1 MTSIDKLVKSEYALV
16 KAMKMEW
23 SSFAWT
29 SEKEAMYVPVKLEF
43 DKTTYWLQLDT
54 GCKESLVYDVPLRQ
68 LTGQTAFQDKYCVL
82 SGEIGNYGFRNE
94 RFWIKQHYG
103 EQILSSGKHNE
114 IGTLGLDFFMD
125 KILAIDYPNDR
136 FCICKSLT
144 ELPEELVKEIEF
156 TRVRIKFGKLFLE
169 ELKFRDKPLRGIFL
183 DTGSSRFT
191 LVLLLK
197 HHWQKLTGKKG
208 NEQDNQYLDV
218 PAWGEKV
225 SIMGAKAKGILKLGD
240 LEIEDPMIYL
250 EPHLPGDGI
259 KYFLMRI
266 GIRIFK
272 VNGIMGNAPFYDK
285 YIVILDLQQ
294 NRFGFL
300 KSFNDIP
307 HS

>member
-1 MTSIDKLVKSEYALV
+1 V

-43 DKTTYWLQLDT
+43 DKTVYWLQLDT
-54 GCKESLVYDVPLRQ
+54 GCKESLVYDVPLKQ
-68 LTGQTAFQDKYCVL
+68 LTGQTEFQDKYSVL
-82 SGEIGNYGFRNE
+82 NGEIGNYGFRNE
-94 RFWIKQHYG
+94 RFWIKKHYG
-103 EQILSSGKHNE
+103 ERILSSGKHNE

-125 KILAIDYPNDR
+125 KILAIDYPNCR
-136 FCICKSLT
+136 FCVCDSLT
-144 ELPEELVKEIEF
+144 ELPEELSKRAEF

-169 ELKFRDKPLRGIFL
+169 ELEFDNKPLKGIFL

-197 HHWQKLTGKKG
+197 YHWQKLTGKKG

-225 SIMGAKAKGILKLGD
+225 SLIGAKAKGILRLHN
-240 LEIEDPMIYL
+240 LEIENPMVYFD
-250 EPHLPGDGI
+250 PHLPVSGI
-259 KYFLMRI
+259 KRFLMRI
-266 GIRIFK
+266 GMSIFK
-272 VNGIMGNAPFYDK
+272 VDGIMGNAPFYDK
-285 YIVILDLQQ
+285 YIVILDLRQ

-300 KSFNDIP
+300 KSFNGIP